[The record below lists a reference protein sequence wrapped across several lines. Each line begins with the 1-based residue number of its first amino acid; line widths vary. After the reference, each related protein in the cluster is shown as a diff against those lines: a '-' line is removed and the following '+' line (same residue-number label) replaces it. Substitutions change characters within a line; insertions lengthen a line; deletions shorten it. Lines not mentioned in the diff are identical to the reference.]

1 MIIVI
6 QCYQLLVIFTDF
18 FLFVGLWVECDCDVG
33 GSYGPVCNKASG
45 QCKCK
50 ANVTQRQCNRF
61 GKITVLKKIEMLCFV
76 LFCFVLFLS
85 RKIKI
90 KNKNVIHQPRLVCMP

>member
-1 MIIVI
+1 M
-6 QCYQLLVIFTDF
+6 LVIFTDF

-61 GKITVLKKIEMLCFV
+61 GKITVLKKIEMLCFFLFFLFFFV
-76 LFCFVLFLS
+76 LFCFVFLS

-90 KNKNVIHQPRLVCMP
+90 KNKNVIHQPRLVCIP